1 MLRLFQNTAVRL
13 AGHGAHRERLLI
25 SLLNSHF
32 RAKHRLMWELSA
44 ATPHFYD
51 QRNTVF
57 ALAFDPMPPSSHT
70 LDRAAAARDVIA
82 DGDRVLDIGCG
93 DGLFTRRF
101 YCDRASQIDAI
112 DVEQSAIDHAQCFHA
127 DPKIVYRKID
137 AVAES
142 FPQSEYDV
150 VVWNGAIG
158 HFSSGDAAVVMKK
171 ISAVLGP
178 RGVFVGS
185 ESLGLE
191 GHDHLQFFLDEA
203 AVQRLFSPYFQ
214 YIATRVVSY
223 RIGLRRDFLRHE
235 VFWRCSNER
244 EPLTRDFWHWA
255 GE

>member
-101 YCDRASQIDAI
+101 YCDRASLIDALE
-112 DVEQSAIDHAQCFHA
+112 VEQSAIDHAQ
-127 DPKIVYRKID
+127 
-137 AVAES
+137 
-142 FPQSEYDV
+142 
-150 VVWNGAIG
+150 
-158 HFSSGDAAVVMKK
+158 
-171 ISAVLGP
+171 
-178 RGVFVGS
+178 
-185 ESLGLE
+185 
-191 GHDHLQFFLDEA
+191 
-203 AVQRLFSPYFQ
+203 
-214 YIATRVVSY
+214 
-223 RIGLRRDFLRHE
+223 
-235 VFWRCSNER
+235 
-244 EPLTRDFWHWA
+244 
-255 GE
+255 